1 MENDIIYNW
10 SFSNDKNRWSLWYI
24 WALSIIIWLV
34 VWWFLTRQYIMSFLI
49 ILIAWVS
56 FFIENNSEE
65 ITNVFITKLWVKVNN
80 SFFDFSKIDSYTFI
94 YEKEN
99 AVILRLSLIK
109 KWIKYLDLNINNSI
123 ALALK
128 EILPNFINEDEKTE
142 LSFSDKLVKMLK
154 L

>member
-10 SFSNDKNRWSLWYI
+10 SFSNDKNRWGLWYV

-65 ITNVFITKLWVKVNN
+65 ITNVFITKLWIKVNN

-128 EILPNFINEDEKTE
+128 EILPNFITEDEKIE
-142 LSFSDKLVKMLK
+142 LSFSDKLIKMLK